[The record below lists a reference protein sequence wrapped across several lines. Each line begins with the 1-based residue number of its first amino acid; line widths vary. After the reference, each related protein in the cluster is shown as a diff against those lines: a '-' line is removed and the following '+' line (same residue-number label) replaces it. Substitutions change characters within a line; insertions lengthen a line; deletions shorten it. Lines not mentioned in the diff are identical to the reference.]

1 MSRTRL
7 LALAILVITT
17 GTQSVFLTGASF
29 FLMGPELGFSTKG
42 LGFLTAWF
50 FLVAAVSSVLIGSWV
65 QRVGWQQAMRMNA
78 LVAAVTSI
86 GIALFARDAL
96 TLAGFTGVA
105 AIGYGV
111 ANPAG
116 NQAIADAVPPDR
128 RATVTAIKHAG
139 IPLATLLAGLSV
151 PTIVVSYGW
160 RPAFLLAGIG
170 ALLVGLAVPRGRVE
184 ARSYEGRDRRRASPV
199 LGPRDLTLLAVGS
212 SFAVFAATSLGAFG
226 VSASMAVGLGPETAG
241 WLQTIG
247 SGASIATR
255 IGAGW
260 ITDRVHGRG
269 FAGIIGLAGA
279 GVVVFIGLTV
289 ALPPAFMVLLVL
301 GYATGWG
308 WPGLLTFTVINA
320 NTGTAAKSSS
330 VTQAGI
336 FLGSATAPLILGAVA
351 DARGFTAMWPIVS
364 GALLISVV
372 VIGRVARRARYL
384 APGEA

>member
-29 FLMGPELGFSTKG
+29 FLLGPELGISTKG

-50 FLVAAVSSVLIGSWV
+50 FLVAAISSVMIGSWV
-65 QRVGWQQAMRMNA
+65 QLVGWQQAMRMNT

-96 TLAGFTGVA
+96 LLAAFTGVA
-105 AIGYGV
+105 AIGYGM

-128 RATVTAIKHAG
+128 RATVTAVKHAG
-139 IPLATLLAGLSV
+139 IPMSTLLAGLSV
-151 PTIVVSYGW
+151 PTIVVSHGW

-170 ALLVGLAVPRGRVE
+170 ALLVGAAVPRGRVE
-184 ARSYEGRDRRRASPV
+184 ARTYEGRDRRRASPV
-199 LGPRDLTLLAVGS
+199 LSSRDLTWLAVGS

-226 VSASMAVGLGPETAG
+226 VSASLAVGLGPEAAG

-260 ITDRVHGRG
+260 LTDRLHGRG

-279 GVVVFIGLTV
+279 GVVVFIGLAV
-289 ALPPAFMVLLVL
+289 ALPPVFMVLLVL

-330 VTQAGI
+330 VTQAGV
-336 FLGSATAPLILGAVA
+336 FLGSALAPLILGAVA
-351 DARGFTAMWPIVS
+351 DAWGFATMWPIVS
-364 GALLISVV
+364 GALLISVM
-372 VIGRVARRARYL
+372 VIGRVARRARDL
-384 APGEA
+384 VPGAA